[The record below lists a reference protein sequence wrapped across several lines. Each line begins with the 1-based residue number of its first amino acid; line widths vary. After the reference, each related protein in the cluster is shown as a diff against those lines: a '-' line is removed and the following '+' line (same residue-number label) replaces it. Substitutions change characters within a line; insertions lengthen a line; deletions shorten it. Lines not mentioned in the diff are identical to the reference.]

1 VAGDYVD
8 HSISTLAVKAKS
20 NLADC
25 NIRIH
30 SNPLLPLP
38 PPSAAACPGVPASPL
53 PFLLH
58 PPYETAGAFMLSS
71 LGPLPPPPLRLTLH
85 GLFSLFL
92 LPSPFSSFSCR
103 RSISTVVTAARALS
117 REPGESPHV
126 NSARGLVT
134 IEAATRQAE
143 PRGSSSRRLAT
154 KIARPWNMIEETFEI
169 YVDLYA
175 GDTNAK
181 I

>member
-1 VAGDYVD
+1 VD

-38 PPSAAACPGVPASPL
+38 PVCPGVPASPL

-58 PPYETAGAFMLSS
+58 PPYETAEAFMLSS
-71 LGPLPPPPLRLTLH
+71 LGPLPLSPPLRLTLL

-143 PRGSSSRRLAT
+143 PRGLSSRRFGDENRAT
-154 KIARPWNMIEETFEI
+154 LEHDR
-169 YVDLYA
+169 
-175 GDTNAK
+175 GDVRD
-181 I
+181 IR